1 MEKANNYEEALEM
14 LKHMKI
20 IAPAYFIVGGLQ
32 PYEGAVVIGD
42 RKGGIVERMN
52 NTLQHG

>member
-1 MEKANNYEEALEM
+1 MEKANTYEEALGM
-14 LKHMKI
+14 LQQMKI
-20 IAPAYFIVGGLQ
+20 ISPAYFIVGGLK

-42 RKGGIVERMN
+42 REGAIVERMN